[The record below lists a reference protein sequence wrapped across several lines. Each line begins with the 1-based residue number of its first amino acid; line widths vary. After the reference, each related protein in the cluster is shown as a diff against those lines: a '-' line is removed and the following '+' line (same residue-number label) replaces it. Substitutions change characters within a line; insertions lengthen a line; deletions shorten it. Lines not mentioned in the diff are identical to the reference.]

1 MNMNDKRI
9 FATVAVLAMG
19 GISQAAEPVCTMT
32 LTAGPHAGENGRPVT
47 VFYVTDGARL
57 GPAVSGICS
66 LLSGT
71 KGAASTCAVAAVD
84 VPDRTAF
91 LTPTR
96 SSIGRNGRDTGKP
109 AQGGRA
115 SELVECL
122 EKTVKP
128 EVTKRFEGEALRHVL
143 MGHSFGGL
151 FALHTMA
158 ERPELFY
165 AWVAADPSLWW
176 DGGVLVRS
184 LEAKPGSGRPGAF
197 VYAGFGTALRKASG
211 TTASHN
217 LASEKR
223 FEEALRSFSGT
234 ESAVL
239 VDDYPRETHG
249 TLAVPVFHEAMKHL
263 ILRPKNDAG
272 TKPAK

>member
-9 FATVAVLAMG
+9 IAAAAVLAMG

-71 KGAASTCAVAAVD
+71 KGAASSCAVAAVD

-158 ERPELFY
+158 ERPELFD

-217 LASEKR
+217 L
-223 FEEALRSFSGT
+223 
-234 ESAVL
+234 V
-239 VDDYPRETHG
+239 YYC
-249 TLAVPVFHEAMKHL
+249 
-263 ILRPKNDAG
+263 
-272 TKPAK
+272 AKDGKI

>member
-1 MNMNDKRI
+1 MNMKNKGI
-9 FATVAVLAMG
+9 LAAVAVLAIG

-122 EKTVKP
+122 
-128 EVTKRFEGEALRHVL
+128 
-143 MGHSFGGL
+143 
-151 FALHTMA
+151 
-158 ERPELFY
+158 
-165 AWVAADPSLWW
+165 
-176 DGGVLVRS
+176 
-184 LEAKPGSGRPGAF
+184 
-197 VYAGFGTALRKASG
+197 
-211 TTASHN
+211 
-217 LASEKR
+217 
-223 FEEALRSFSGT
+223 
-234 ESAVL
+234 
-239 VDDYPRETHG
+239 
-249 TLAVPVFHEAMKHL
+249 
-263 ILRPKNDAG
+263 
-272 TKPAK
+272 